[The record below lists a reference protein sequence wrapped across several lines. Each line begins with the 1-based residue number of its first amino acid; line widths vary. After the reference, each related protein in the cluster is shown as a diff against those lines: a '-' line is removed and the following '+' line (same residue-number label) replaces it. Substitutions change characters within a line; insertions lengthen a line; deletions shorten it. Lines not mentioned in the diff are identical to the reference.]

1 MIENFWC
8 FVLFLPHVQ
17 VVGCE
22 RLTLNVPEVQR
33 RLLNPPQAR
42 GEHSEL
48 WPVKQNF
55 QHLLPA
61 NDEPSLRICCS
72 WAAFVQQLSCRWR
85 PVERH
90 SASSLVSSSCYHA
103 TKVLPS
109 VIHLVHVLQHYLVMA
124 WIPRDKWTETVNDET
139 VCGWCDPADHW
150 TDWILRECMPVVLSV
165 HATRMDEGN
174 KEISIF
180 FGYSVFV
187 FRGNFKVIN
196 NFLTSWWFGRGQSF

>member
-22 RLTLNVPEVQR
+22 RLTLNVPEVQQ
-33 RLLNPPQAR
+33 RLHNPPQAR

-48 WPVKQNF
+48 WPVMLNF

-72 WAAFVQQLSCRWR
+72 WAALVQQLSCRWR

-90 SASSLVSSSCYHA
+90 SVSSLALFGVLFLLPCSQCIAISYPSCTCA
-103 TKVLPS
+103 AALFNDGLNTQRQMDGNCEWRDSLW
-109 VIHLVHVLQHYLVMA
+109 VM
-124 WIPRDKWTETVNDET
+124 WPCWSLNWLDIER
-139 VCGWCDPADHW
+139 
-150 TDWILRECMPVVLSV
+150 V
-165 HATRMDEGN
+165 HACCPERPCNTNGWR
-174 KEISIF
+174 
-180 FGYSVFV
+180 
-187 FRGNFKVIN
+187 
-196 NFLTSWWFGRGQSF
+196 